1 MTVED
6 VLREMD
12 AMAQF
17 GHADLTGEQLRIWLG
32 VLRPFVAQRLE
43 LMNVMRVIPESEATL
58 RAEVE
63 RLRGVV
69 KQYET
74 RDRDQSQSP
83 GLPRGLTTWYTG
95 DTPPPNPD
103 VEVFPIK
110 SGLPQRLLRDLGVT
124 IELRA
129 DHEGTGEIRIDYS
142 KAPPE
147 RRLQAL
153 LSVMGAVGDRI
164 ALAIGNESYV
174 NLLRG
179 IVARRERE
187 L

>member
-12 AMAQF
+12 AMAGY
-17 GHADLTGEQLRIWLG
+17 GHTDLTGEQLGAWLV
-32 VLRPFVAQRLE
+32 VLRSALSWGSTQGR
-43 LMNVMRVIPESEATL
+43 
-58 RAEVE
+58 EVE
-63 RLRGVV
+63 RLRGIV
-69 KQYET
+69 QRYEA
-74 RDRDQSQSP
+74 RDRDQLQSP
-83 GLPRGLTTWYTG
+83 SLPSSNPLWYTE
-95 DTPPPNPD
+95 TPPEPD
-103 VEVFPIK
+103 VEAFPIK
-110 SGLPQRLLRDLGVT
+110 SGLPQRLLRDLGVMV
-124 IELRA
+124 ELRA

-164 ALAIGNESYV
+164 ALAIGNESYI

-187 L
+187 P

>member
-1 MTVED
+1 MARTVAD
-6 VLREMD
+6 VLQEMD
-12 AMAQF
+12 AVASQRLQD
-17 GHADLTGEQLRIWLG
+17 AASSDQIDRWLE
-32 VLRPFVAQRLE
+32 VLRPALATPRDLWG
-43 LMNVMRVIPESEATL
+43 SEVGLL
-58 RAEVE
+58 RAELE

-69 KQYET
+69 KRYEE

-124 IELRA
+124 IELHA
-129 DHEGTGEIRIDYS
+129 DHEGTGEISIDYS
-142 KAPPE
+142 KAPHE
-147 RRLQAL
+147 HRLQAL

-164 ALAIGNESYV
+164 AFAIGNESYI

-187 L
+187 P